1 MSGKKPFLVW
11 GRLAERR
18 IYAYLYHIGNWVN
31 TYYVERYRT
40 FRCPAH
46 FSGNDA
52 CRKRHCDDGHLFVP
66 VYHGGSAG
74 GRDEWTTYDARTQS
88 RHTEAAQ
95 ERKEGIATQ
104 DPKEGMA
111 TQKRKGVATQER
123 KPRTAT
129 GRRDERCRKDSEGAG
144 HAGCP
149 PLSQTTVQV
158 VQWGGHGT

>member
-129 GRRDERCRKDSEGAG
+129 GRRDDKDVGRTVRVQGTQGA
-144 HAGCP
+144 P
-149 PLSQTTVQV
+149 PSVKQLYK
-158 VQWGGHGT
+158 